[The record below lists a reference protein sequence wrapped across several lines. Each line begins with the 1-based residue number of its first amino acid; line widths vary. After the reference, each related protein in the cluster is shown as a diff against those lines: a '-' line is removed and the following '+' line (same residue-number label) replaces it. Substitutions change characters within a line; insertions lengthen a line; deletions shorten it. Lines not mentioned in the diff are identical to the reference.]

1 MAGHRAYPT
10 ASAPPPKQDCLR
22 VKLLPESPDN
32 DANDDAAQC
41 SHADDWRISL
51 GDNRIRDAQQQPK
64 AQAHCPA
71 GPRQA
76 SCPYREPNPKAG
88 DESRRDCSLLIGKA
102 HRQHD
107 CDIDGTEH
115 QAADNAQQDSRH
127 FLPRD
132 KAAADCKTSP
142 SKPANRNRVH
152 NPTSDCQVKVR
163 RGDIGSTQDRTSE
176 LQEMCARQHTVNIN
190 VDSQSGNVII
200 QMRRACRAQNLIT
213 CFGE

>member
-1 MAGHRAYPT
+1 MAGHRPYPP

-22 VKLLPESPDN
+22 VKLLPESPDD

-88 DESRRDCSLLIGKA
+88 DESRRDSSLLIGKA

-127 FLPRD
+127 FLPVIRLLLIA
-132 KAAADCKTSP
+132 KRPPVNQLIGTVSTTPRQTVRSKYAEEISGPLKTGLP
-142 SKPANRNRVH
+142 NSKKCVP
-152 NPTSDCQVKVR
+152 
-163 RGDIGSTQDRTSE
+163 GSTLLTSTST
-176 LQEMCARQHTVNIN
+176 RNPVT
-190 VDSQSGNVII
+190 
-200 QMRRACRAQNLIT
+200 
-213 CFGE
+213 